1 MAFDE
6 IKRRE
11 LTRNAV
17 ALILAGGRGSR
28 LYELTDKR
36 VKPAVQFGG
45 KFRIV
50 DFPLSNCVNAGLRRI
65 GILTQYKS
73 HSLLRHLQR
82 GWSFLRPELN
92 EFIDLLP
99 AQQRR
104 GEEWWYRGTAD
115 AVYQNTD
122 ILESHAPEHIV
133 VLAGD
138 HIYKMDYSILL
149 AMHADSGAPCTAGA
163 IEVPRMEATAF
174 GVMAVDESDR
184 VTAFVEKPADPP
196 AIPGQPDQALASMGI
211 YVFDAAFMYEELA
224 RDGADATSSHDFGK
238 DIMPSLVARG
248 LVAAHRFSHSC
259 VVAGP
264 EDEAYWRDV
273 GTIDAYWQANV
284 DLTGVE
290 PPLDMY
296 DTTWPIRTHQPQLPP
311 TKFVFDTDERRGA
324 ALDSLISGGCIIS
337 GSTVRRSLLFSQV
350 RVNSYC
356 TVEGA
361 VLLPEVTIERKARLT
376 NVIVDRGC
384 VIPEGL
390 VVGEDAAADEQRF
403 RRTPGGV
410 TLITQ
415 PMLDAL

>member
-28 LYELTDKR
+28 LHELTDKR

-82 GWSFLRPELN
+82 GWSFPRPELN

-174 GVMAVDESDR
+174 GVMAVDGRDH

-211 YVFDAAFMYEELA
+211 YVFDTAFMYEELA
-224 RDGADATSSHDFGK
+224 RDAADAASSHDFGK
-238 DIMPSLVARG
+238 DIMPNLVARG
-248 LVAAHRFSHSC
+248 RRRAPV
-259 VVAGP
+259 
-264 EDEAYWRDV
+264 
-273 GTIDAYWQANV
+273 
-284 DLTGVE
+284 
-290 PPLDMY
+290 
-296 DTTWPIRTHQPQLPP
+296 QPQLRRRRTRGRGLLARRRHDRRLLAGQHRPDGRRAAARHVRHDLADPHPP
-311 TKFVFDTDERRGA
+311 APAAAGEVRVRHRRTARRA

-361 VLLPEVTIERKARLT
+361 VLLPEVMVGRKARLT
-376 NVIVDRGC
+376 NVVVDRGC
-384 VIPEGL
+384 VIPERL
-390 VVGEDAAADEQRF
+390 VVGEDAAADERRF